1 MSENDD
7 KAPEQETVPPP
18 PPLHDNQSLGEY
30 FERARQPAEEETIV
44 RRDSNSEQE

>member
-18 PPLHDNQSLGEY
+18 PPLQDNQSLGEY
-30 FERARQPAEEETIV
+30 FERNRQPREDEEIV
-44 RRDSNSEQE
+44 RKDNNSEQE